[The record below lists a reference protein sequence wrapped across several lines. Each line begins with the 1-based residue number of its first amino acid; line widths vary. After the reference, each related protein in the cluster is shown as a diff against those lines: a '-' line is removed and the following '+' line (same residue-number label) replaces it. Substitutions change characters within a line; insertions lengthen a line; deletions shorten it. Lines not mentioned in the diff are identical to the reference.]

1 MKTSIPRHLACLLL
15 LLPLF
20 VLAGCALSV
29 PAQKAQFTPYQQ
41 AQGVRQIR
49 VLNNAEVV
57 LDTAYKRRIPENSMW
72 KLSGSLPQGDVYRA
86 EKTIFTIEGRQVHEA
101 YLVLSGNSLV
111 GFYLPGES
119 NFSPL
124 SHPLTLNFES
134 VKHD

>member
-1 MKTSIPRHLACLLL
+1 MKTSIPRQLICL
-15 LLPLF
+15 LLPLA
-20 VLAGCALSV
+20 VLAGCASSV

-41 AQGVRQIR
+41 VQGARQIR
-49 VLNNAEVV
+49 VLKSTEIV
-57 LDTAYKRRIPENSMW
+57 LDTAYKRLIPENSTW
-72 KLSGSLPQGDVYRA
+72 KLSGTLPQGDVYRA

-124 SHPLTLNFES
+124 SPPLTLNFES